1 MESNSPQ
8 PSRARLGPV
17 GLFTGAYLL
26 AAAVAAGVSGNLEF
40 VFYLVVMLLLVAGV
54 LVLHQRVGLTSGA
67 LWALSIWGAMHMA
80 GGLVPVPESW
90 PIDGEIRVLYSWWIL
105 PRSTGGG
112 WLKYDHVTHAYGF
125 GVATWV
131 CWQALRG
138 VVGPL
143 RPTFGLMILAALAGL
158 GLGALNE
165 VVEFIA
171 TLIAHTNVGG
181 YVNTGLDLIA
191 NTVGAAIAATIIYL
205 HGRCGVQASPSG
217 ASANVHRES
226 SSFTGKAAP

>member
-1 MESNSPQ
+1 MTESNPPQ
-8 PSRARLGPV
+8 PSRARLRPV
-17 GLFTGAYLL
+17 SLFTGAYLL

-105 PRSTGGG
+105 PRSAGGG

-138 VVGPL
+138 AVGPL

-205 HGRCGVQASPSG
+205 HGRCGAKMDAQQRTGERSP
-217 ASANVHRES
+217 
-226 SSFTGKAAP
+226 